1 MAYKTGNRTQMC
13 LLPQSIEEYVAS
25 DAPVRAYDEFVEALD
40 FAELGIEINPYKV
53 GNSAYHP
60 KSMLKLLLYGY
71 SYGVRSSRKLEQ
83 ETHNNLTFIWLMGG
97 LKPDFKTI
105 AEFRRTHKQSLTK
118 VLKQCA
124 RVCVKLNLIAGN
136 VLFADGTKIRANA
149 GRDQTHNKDW
159 YDQQLAKV
167 DHRIEQLLEQCE
179 AQDQSEEGL
188 ESFVAMD
195 KKLSQSKRLKQKIQT
210 ALKEIEISGKDK
222 ANMTDPDCSIMRSIQ
237 GSHASYN
244 VQAVVDDK
252 HGLLVNT
259 EPVNDPNDCNQF
271 AKQID
276 AANDVLEKPCE
287 IACADA
293 GYADTDELD
302 KIDSKNIKVIV
313 PSQRQALHKQE
324 SPFSKSHFIYE
335 KEQDCYICPKGH
347 RLNYRSTY
355 RKNGKRTYKIEKA
368 ELCRS
373 CSHFG
378 LCTRSKEGRKL
389 VRLKKEE
396 VKQRLEVQYQEPA
409 SQEIYARRK
418 EKVEHPFGHI
428 KRNLKVTAF
437 LMRGLKGVHA
447 EISLLGTCFNIARM
461 MTILGKAKLISQ
473 LQALPIPDTV

>member
-1 MAYKTGNRTQMC
+1 MAYKAGTRTQMC

-25 DAPVRAYDEFVEALD
+25 DAPVRAYNEFVEALN
-40 FAELGIEINPYKV
+40 FAELGIEISPYKV

-105 AEFRRTHKQSLTK
+105 AEFRRTHKQALAK
-118 VLKQCA
+118 VLRQCA
-124 RVCVKLNLIAGN
+124 RVCIKLNLIAGN

-149 GRDQTHNKDW
+149 GRGRTHNKDW
-159 YDQQLAKV
+159 YDQQLAEV
-167 DHRIEQLLEQCE
+167 DQRIEQLLEQCE
-179 AQDQSEEGL
+179 VQDQSEGGL
-188 ESFVAMD
+188 ASFVAMD
-195 KKLSQSKRLKQKIQT
+195 KKLCQANRLKQKIRT
-210 ALKEIEISGKDK
+210 ALKEIEDSGKDK
-222 ANMTDPDCSIMRSIQ
+222 VNMTDTDCSIMRSIQ

-244 VQAVVDDK
+244 VQTVVDDK
-252 HGLLVNT
+252 HGLLIHT
-259 EPVNDPNDCNQF
+259 EPVNDPNDCGLF

-293 GYADTDELD
+293 GYADTDELE
-302 KIDSKNIKVIV
+302 KIDSKDIKVIV
-313 PSQRQALHKQE
+313 PSQRQALHEEE

-335 KEQDCYICPKGH
+335 KEQDCYVCPEGH

-355 RKNGKRTYKIEKA
+355 KKNGKRTYKIEKA
-368 ELCRS
+368 GLCRS

-378 LCTRSKEGRKL
+378 ECTKSKEGRKL
-389 VRLKKEE
+389 VRLRNEE
-396 VKQRLEVQYQEPA
+396 VKQRLEAQYQEPA

-418 EKVEHPFGHI
+418 EKAEHPFGHI

-437 LMRGLKGVHA
+437 LMRGIKGVHA
-447 EISLLGTCFNIARM
+447 EISLLGTCFNLARM
-461 MTILGKAKLISQ
+461 STILGSAKLIRQ
-473 LQALPIPDTV
+473 LSIISIPDMA

>member
-13 LLPQSIEEYVAS
+13 LFPQSIESYVAS
-25 DAPVRAYDEFVEALD
+25 DAPVRAYDEFVEALN
-40 FAELGIEINPYKV
+40 FSELGIEINPYKV
-53 GNSAYHP
+53 GNAAYHP

-71 SYGVRSSRKLEQ
+71 SYGVRSSQKFEQ

-105 AEFRRTHKQSLTK
+105 AEFRRTHKQALTK

-167 DHRIEQLLEQCE
+167 DQRIEQLLEQCE
-179 AQDQSEEGL
+179 IQDQSEEGL
-188 ESFVAMD
+188 ESFVSMD
-195 KKLSQSKRLKQKIQT
+195 KKLSQAKHLKQKIQT
-210 ALKEIEISGKDK
+210 ALKEIESSGKDK
-222 ANMTDPDCSIMRSIQ
+222 VNMTDPDCSIMRSIQ

-259 EPVNDPNDCNQF
+259 EPVNDTNDFNQF
-271 AKQID
+271 ARQID
-276 AANDVLEKPCE
+276 AANHVLEQPCE

-293 GYADTDELD
+293 GYADTDELE
-302 KIDSKNIKVIV
+302 KIDSKNIQVVV

-324 SPFSKSHFIYE
+324 SPFSKSHFIYD
-335 KEQDCYICPKGH
+335 KEHDCYTCPEGH

-368 ELCRS
+368 GLCRN
-373 CSHFG
+373 CLHFG
-378 LCTRSKEGRKL
+378 QCTRSNEGRKL
-389 VRLKKEE
+389 VRLRKEE
-396 VKQRLEVQYQEPA
+396 VKQRLEAQYKTPL
-409 SQEIYARRK
+409 SQKIYARRK
-418 EKVEHPFGHI
+418 EKAEHPFGHI
-428 KRNLKVTAF
+428 KRNLKVSGF

-447 EISLLGTCFNIARM
+447 EISILGTCFNIARM
-461 MTILGKAKLISQ
+461 RTILGSALLIRQLKLLS
-473 LQALPIPDTV
+473 IPDTV

>member
-1 MAYKTGNRTQMC
+1 
-13 LLPQSIEEYVAS
+13 
-25 DAPVRAYDEFVEALD
+25 
-40 FAELGIEINPYKV
+40 
-53 GNSAYHP
+53 
-60 KSMLKLLLYGY
+60 MLKHLLYGY

-83 ETHNNLTFIWLMGG
+83 ESHNNLTFIWLMGG

-105 AEFRRTHKQSLTK
+105 AEFRRSYRHALTK

-149 GRDQTHNKDW
+149 GRDQTHNKKW
-159 YDQQLAKV
+159 YDQHLADV
-167 DHRIEQLLEQCE
+167 DQRIETLLEQCE

-188 ESFVAMD
+188 GSFVAME
-195 KKLSQSKRLKQKIQT
+195 KQLGQAKRLKQKIRT
-210 ALKEIEISGKDK
+210 ALEEIKGSGKV
-222 ANMTDPDCSIMRSIQ
+222 NMTDPDCSIMRSIQ

-259 EPVNDPNDCNQF
+259 EPVNDTNDFNQF
-271 AKQID
+271 ARQID
-276 AANDVLEKPCE
+276 AANHVLDQPCKA
-287 IACADA
+287 ACADA
-293 GYADTDELD
+293 GYADTDELE
-302 KIDSKNIKVIV
+302 KIDSQGIHVVV

-324 SPFSKSHFIYE
+324 SPFSKSHFIYD
-335 KEQDCYICPKGH
+335 KEQDCYICPEGH

-368 ELCRS
+368 ELCRR
-373 CSHFG
+373 CHCFG
-378 LCTRSKEGRKL
+378 QCTRSKEGRKL

-396 VKQRLEVQYQEPA
+396 VKQRLEAQYHEPV

-418 EKVEHPFGHI
+418 ERVEHPFGHI
-428 KRNLKVTAF
+428 KRNLKVSGF

-447 EISLLGTCFNIARM
+447 EVSLLGTCFNIVRM
-461 MTILGKAKLISQ
+461 RNLLGSAQVISQ
-473 LQALPIPDTV
+473 LRGLSIPNTA

>member
-1 MAYKTGNRTQMC
+1 MAYKIGNRSQMC
-13 LLPQSIEEYVAS
+13 LFPQSIEEYVAP

-40 FAELGIEINPYKV
+40 FAEVGIEINPHKV

-105 AEFRRTHKQSLTK
+105 AEFRRSNKQALAN

-149 GRDQTHNKDW
+149 GRDQTHDKAW
-159 YDQQLAKV
+159 YEKRLSKIDQ
-167 DHRIEQLLEQCE
+167 RIEQLLEQCE

-195 KKLSQSKRLKQKIQT
+195 KQLSQAKRLKQKIQT
-210 ALKEIEISGKDK
+210 ALEEIKLSDKDK
-222 ANMTDPDCSIMRSIQ
+222 VNQTDTDCSIMRSIQ

-244 VQAVVDDK
+244 VQSVVDDK
-252 HGLLVNT
+252 HGLIVNT
-259 EPVNDPNDCNQF
+259 EPVSDANDSSQF
-271 AKQID
+271 ARQID
-276 AANDVLEKPCE
+276 AANQVLENPCG

-293 GYADTDELD
+293 GYANTDELE
-302 KIDSKNIKVIV
+302 KIDSKEIKVIV
-313 PSQRQALHKQE
+313 PSQRQSLRKEE
-324 SPFSKSHFIYE
+324 SPFSKSHFSYD
-335 KEQDCYICPKGH
+335 KGQDCYICPEGH

-355 RKNGKRTYKIEKA
+355 KKTGKRTYKIEKA
-368 ELCRS
+368 GLCRQ
-373 CSHFG
+373 CPHFG
-378 LCTRSKEGRKL
+378 QCTRSKEGRKV
-389 VRLKKEE
+389 VRLRNEE
-396 VKQRLEVQYQEPA
+396 VKERLESQYEEPA

-418 EKVEHPFGHI
+418 ERVEHPFGHI
-428 KRNLKVTAF
+428 KRNLKVSGF

-447 EISLLGTCFNIARM
+447 EASLLGTCFNIARM
-461 MTILGKAKLISQ
+461 RTILGSDQLISK
-473 LQALPIPDTV
+473 LRTLPVPDTV

>member
-1 MAYKTGNRTQMC
+1 MAYKTGNRSQMS
-13 LLPQSIEEYVAS
+13 LFPQSIEEYVAS

-40 FAELGIEINPYKV
+40 FAELGIEINPHQV

-105 AEFRRTHKQSLTK
+105 AEFRRTHKQALIK

-136 VLFADGTKIRANA
+136 VLFTDGTKIRANA
-149 GRDQTHNKDW
+149 GRDQTHNKQW
-159 YDQQLAKV
+159 YEQQLAKV
-167 DHRIEQLLEQCE
+167 DQRIEILLEQCE
-179 AQDQSEEGL
+179 AQDQSEESL
-188 ESFVAMD
+188 QSFVAMD
-195 KKLSQSKRLKQKIQT
+195 KQLGQAKRLKQKIRI
-210 ALKEIEISGKDK
+210 ALKEIEVSGKDK

-244 VQAVVDDK
+244 VQAVVDDQ

-259 EPVNDPNDCNQF
+259 EPVNDTNDFNQF
-271 AKQID
+271 ARQID
-276 AANDVLEKPCE
+276 AANHVLEKPCE
-287 IACADA
+287 VACADA
-293 GYADTDELD
+293 GYADTDELK
-302 KIDSKNIKVIV
+302 KIDSKNIHVVV

-324 SPFSKSHFIYE
+324 SPFSKSHFIYD
-335 KEQDCYICPKGH
+335 KEHDCYTCPEGH

-368 ELCRS
+368 VLCRS
-373 CSHFG
+373 CKHFG
-378 LCTRSKEGRKL
+378 QCTRSKEGRKL
-389 VRLKKEE
+389 VRLNNEE
-396 VKQRLEVQYQEPA
+396 VKQRLELQYHEPA

-428 KRNLKVTAF
+428 KRNLKVSGF

-447 EISLLGTCFNIARM
+447 EVSLLGTCFNIARM
-461 MTILGKAKLISQ
+461 ITILGRARVISQ
-473 LQALPIPDTV
+473 LKALSIPIMA